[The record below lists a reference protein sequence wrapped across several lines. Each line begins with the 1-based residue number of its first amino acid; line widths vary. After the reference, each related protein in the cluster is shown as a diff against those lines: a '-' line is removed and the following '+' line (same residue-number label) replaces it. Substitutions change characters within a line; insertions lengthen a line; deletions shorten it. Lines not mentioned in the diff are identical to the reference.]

1 MEATVARKI
10 RAELDLNE
18 EADFLVLLAIAERL
32 SPGIYV
38 TLQGNPAALQEEI
51 TKLFES
57 F

>member
-1 MEATVARKI
+1 
-10 RAELDLNE
+10 LDLNE